1 VTRLFA
7 LAGVDYI
14 QWKAVSRTL
23 LRSDFRA
30 PTLQRSDAYSLRS
43 IKSLLAMALVFGL
56 FGIGATVVIVLNPD
70 VLLTGTITL
79 TYFGF
84 ALGTTLLTQHGATM
98 LSAADHVI
106 LGTRP
111 VTSRTFFAIRLTNVL
126 FHALLTVTLM
136 AYPPVLAYTF
146 AHGLNVARG
155 FAAAAAIYAW
165 AAAVTFGIVAGYTA
179 LLRFVGAAR
188 LQRAIAY
195 LQLAVG
201 VIVYG
206 GYFVAMET
214 FGRTVLARATM
225 PRAGWLVLLPP
236 AWFASYIEIATGAVS
251 AQTMTRAA
259 LSIVLLVTLA
269 LLLRGRLAQDYV
281 VRLSEAPAAA
291 RDEGRADTRRRWTFL
306 RDEARAVALLTRSHF
321 RHDLRVRMGLFA
333 VVPLLL
339 IYVVRG
345 LRGGNADPFLG
356 PARDSSMDVVALT
369 ALMFPAIVL
378 RHLESSDAFRA
389 SWIYDVTPVDRG
401 RLVIALKNIATMGFL
416 LPFAG
421 LLTVLFTWRFGHPG
435 HAVVHALLLATVGHA
450 ALQLAVLIK
459 PRLPFARPP
468 NKSDGGAI
476 LIWMIGVMVGGQ
488 LLLVGIQRFVYPSW
502 QRLAIVL
509 AALIAL
515 STLLEVAVRQ
525 RARRIQSR

>member
-1 VTRLFA
+1 MTRLFA

-23 LRSDFRA
+23 LRGDFRP
-30 PTLQRSDAYSLRS
+30 PTLQKSDAYSLRS
-43 IKSLLAMALVFGL
+43 VKSLLAMALVFGM
-56 FGIGATVVIVLNPD
+56 FGIGATIVIVLNPD
-70 VLLTGTITL
+70 VLLTGTIML

-146 AHGLNVARG
+146 AHGVSVGRG
-155 FAAAAAIYAW
+155 VAAAVSIYAW
-165 AAAVTFGIVAGYTA
+165 AAAVTFAVVAGYTG
-179 LLRFVGAAR
+179 LLRLLGAAR

-195 LQLAVG
+195 MQLAIG
-201 VIVYG
+201 LIVYG

-225 PRAGWLVLLPP
+225 PRRRLARARSTYVVCQLPRTRDRDGLDSDGRACRPIGDVAGGL
-236 AWFASYIEIATGAVS
+236 AW
-251 AQTMTRAA
+251 
-259 LSIVLLVTLA
+259 
-269 LLLRGRLAQDYV
+269 LLRGRLAHDYV
-281 VRLSEAPAAA
+281 TRLSETPAVTHSAQ
-291 RDEGRADTRRRWTFL
+291 RDVPARRWVFL
-306 RDEARAVALLTRSHF
+306 RDEARAVAVLTRSHF
-321 RHDLRVRMGLFA
+321 RHDLRVRMGLFG

-356 PARDSSMDVVALT
+356 TARDGSLDIVALT

-378 RHLESSDAFRA
+378 RHLESSDGFRA
-389 SWIYDVTPVDRG
+389 AWIYDVTPVDRG
-401 RLVIALKNIATMGFL
+401 QLVIALKNMATVGFL
-416 LPFAG
+416 LPFAT
-421 LLTVLFTWRFGHPG
+421 LLAAIFTWRFGHTG
-435 HAVVHALLLATVGHA
+435 HALTHAALLAAVGHA
-450 ALQLAVLIK
+450 ALQLAVLLK
-459 PRLPFARPP
+459 PRLPFSRPP

-502 QRLAIVL
+502 TRLAIVL
-509 AALIAL
+509 AGLVVL
-515 STLLEVAVRQ
+515 SAGLEAAVRW
-525 RARRIQSR
+525 RARRLVQ